1 MTRCFDLQQLLAE
14 KNAMGKRSGA
24 AGDDLPPGATPE
36 VTTYNA
42 MITRLRGAWCKGFL
56 MFHQLNFI
64 ALQADILSF
73 NSALA
78 LLPWR
83 SALDLHS
90 NTASLTA
97 SSLRLDGISFGSV
110 QQSLCSAPWPL
121 GLVLT
126 ERATVSA
133 TALTSWSRNIAA
145 TSATTA
151 SGWWLA
157 LQILGRSD
165 DLLGMNLALHAAT
178 SASQWQDVLMT
189 FEGAKAGG
197 LRREPDVVSK
207 GTLINA
213 LDLAQEWRF
222 AFAVLVDG
230 RTTTNTM
237 CYNSASSSAAKTG
250 HWQVSCQLLL
260 SMSSASFEA
269 DLISFNAAASF
280 GTSAVG
286 RWAMA
291 STVLQRAQEV
301 SCRLSEVSFG
311 ASVVSAEWPRAL
323 AVMDVL
329 RMEIQLTEI
338 HCNAAISVCAGAACW
353 SWALHLL
360 SSLQRWRIQ
369 GDTIAVNSMLDAC
382 EKGKQWQL
390 ALHLLFEFLAL
401 HVVMDEISFNSV
413 LGSCLQGCM
422 GKKWHVLRGERSG
435 GVSGLCGFQGGRLG
449 NGC

>member
-1 MTRCFDLQQLLAE
+1 MKPASSLRECHSTLQSL
-14 KNAMGKRSGA
+14 RA
-24 AGDDLPPGATPE
+24 AGAWKKTRHVLQRSRSAGLQPGVLTYNNCLLKRTPWESALELLETIFRQATPE

-126 ERATVSA
+126 ERATASA
-133 TALTSWSRNIAA
+133 TALMSWSRNIAA

-157 LQILGRSD
+157 LLILGRSD

-329 RMEIQLTEI
+329 RMEIQLRSI
-338 HCNAAISVCAGAACW
+338 AMLPSAFVQAQPAGAGRYTC
-353 SWALHLL
+353 
-360 SSLQRWRIQ
+360 SLRYSA
-369 GDTIAVNSMLDAC
+369 GGS
-382 EKGKQWQL
+382 KGTP
-390 ALHLLFEFLAL
+390 
-401 HVVMDEISFNSV
+401 S
-413 LGSCLQGCM
+413 
-422 GKKWHVLRGERSG
+422 R
-435 GVSGLCGFQGGRLG
+435 
-449 NGC
+449 